1 MIKIIESSSLE
12 DYLKNEKNLQNDN
25 DLEDSVRKIIQAV
38 KDNGNQSLITFINK
52 YEKKDLTNI
61 DEILFDQNFLEDK
74 FNSLNKKHT
83 NMIAYMADRIEKFH
97 DKDIKLFKDFEDD
110 SIESYGYFLRP
121 IEKVGLYAPGGKAQY
136 PSSVLMTGVLAKLAE
151 VNDITVMFPGNT
163 NELDLMFAA
172 SHLIGAKRVINSG
185 GAHTLAAVAFGTES
199 IESVDKIFGPG
210 NSYVSEAKRQLYGQ
224 VGIDS
229 LNGPS
234 EVAIIVDENSS
245 IEYAAKD
252 FLAQAEHGEDSRCFL
267 IHLAGF
273 DMNDFKISLKNNLFK
288 SKRKKIINDALKNCC
303 SIEASSLSHAIL
315 LSNLIIPEHLEIL
328 IDGIDLNQI
337 PEIRAGAVFI
347 GTEASAVMGDYCAGP
362 SHVIPTG
369 GQGRFSSQVSLND
382 FYIKTSFMVA
392 TKNSY
397 KKNGYKT
404 LLEKSIS
411 VAESEGLWEHANA
424 LKERD
429 N

>member
-1 MIKIIESSSLE
+1 VIKNIENSSLKE
-12 DYLKNEKNLQNDN
+12 YLLNEKNLQKENGI
-25 DLEDSVRKIIQAV
+25 EDAVRKIILAV
-38 KDNGNQSLITFINK
+38 KNSGNESLLSCINK
-52 YEKKDLTNI
+52 YEEKNLKSV
-61 DEILFDQNFLEDK
+61 DEVLFDQNYLEDK
-74 FNSLNKKHT
+74 FNSLNDK
-83 NMIAYMADRIEKFH
+83 NRDMLVYMADRIEKFH
-97 DKDIKLFKDFEDD
+97 NKDIEVFKEFEDD
-110 SIESYGYFLRP
+110 SVEKYGYFMRP

-136 PSSVLMTGVLAKLAE
+136 PSSILMTGVLAKLAG
-151 VNDITVMFPGNT
+151 VNDISVMFPGKIDD
-163 NELDLMFAA
+163 LDLMFAS

-185 GAHTLAAVAFGTES
+185 GAHTLAAIAYGTES

-210 NSYVSEAKRQLYGQ
+210 NSYVSEAKRQLFGE

-245 IEYAAKD
+245 IEYAVRD

-267 IHLAGF
+267 IHLPGF
-273 DMNDFKISLKNNLFK
+273 DLNLFKQSLEKNLSK
-288 SKRKKIINDALKNCC
+288 SKRKSIIDNALINCC
-303 SIEASSLSHAIL
+303 SIDACSLEHAIS

-328 IDGIDLNQI
+328 IDDIDLDQI
-337 PEIRAGAVFI
+337 PEIQAGAIFI
-347 GTEASAVMGDYCAGP
+347 GTESSAVMGDYCAGP

-369 GQGRFSSQVSLND
+369 GQGRYSSQVSLND
-382 FYIKTSFMVA
+382 FYVKTSFVVA

-397 KKNGYKT
+397 KKNGYKA

-411 VAESEGLWEHANA
+411 IAESEGLFEHANA

>member
-12 DYLKNEKNLQNDN
+12 DYLKNEKNLQKDN

-163 NELDLMFAA
+163 NELNLMFAA

-267 IHLAGF
+267 IHLPGF
-273 DMNDFKISLKNNLFK
+273 DLNQFNKTLKKNLST
-288 SKRKKIINDALKNCC
+288 SKRKKIINEALKNCC
-303 SIEASSLSHAIL
+303 SIEASSLKNAIS

-328 IDGIDLNQI
+328 IDEIDLNQMPVI
-337 PEIRAGAVFI
+337 KAGAIFI
-347 GTEASAVMGDYCAGP
+347 GAEASAVMGDYCAGP

-382 FYIKTSFMVA
+382 FFIKTSYIV
-392 TKNSY
+392 TSKNSY
-397 KKNGYKT
+397 KKNGYKK
-404 LLEKSIS
+404 LLSESINI
-411 VAESEGLWEHANA
+411 AESEGLWEHANA

>member
-1 MIKIIESSSLE
+1 MIKVIESSSLE
-12 DYLKNEKNLQNDN
+12 DYLKNEKNLQKDN
-25 DLEDSVRKIIQAV
+25 DVEDSVRKIIQAV

-267 IHLAGF
+267 IHLPGF
-273 DMNDFKISLKNNLFK
+273 DLNQFNESLKKNLST
-288 SKRKKIINDALKNCC
+288 SKRKKIINEALKNCC
-303 SIEASSLSHAIL
+303 SIEASSLKNAIS

-328 IDGIDLNQI
+328 IDDIDLNQMPVI
-337 PEIRAGAVFI
+337 KAGAIFI
-347 GTEASAVMGDYCAGP
+347 GAEASAVMGDYCAGP

-382 FYIKTSFMVA
+382 FFIKTSYIV
-392 TKNSY
+392 TSKNSY

-404 LLEKSIS
+404 LLSESINI
-411 VAESEGLWEHANA
+411 AESEGLWEHANA